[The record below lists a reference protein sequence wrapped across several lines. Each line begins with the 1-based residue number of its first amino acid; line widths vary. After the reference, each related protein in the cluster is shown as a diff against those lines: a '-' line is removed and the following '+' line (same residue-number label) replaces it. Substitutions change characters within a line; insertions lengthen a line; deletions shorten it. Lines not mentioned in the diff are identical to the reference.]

1 MEQRNILSWNITN
14 WLTVILM
21 VAVGYVLI
29 GGIISIGRQWAG
41 GDMMDGTAAAS
52 ATDSV

>member
-1 MEQRNILSWNITN
+1 MSERTILTWNITN

-29 GGIISIGRQWAG
+29 GAALSIGRQMLG
-41 GDMMDGTAAAS
+41 GDIATDAS
-52 ATDSV
+52 A

>member
-1 MEQRNILSWNITN
+1 MSDNPRTILTWNVTN

-29 GGIISIGRQWAG
+29 GAALSIGRQALGG
-41 GDMMDGTAAAS
+41 GDNSDAS
-52 ATDSV
+52 A